1 MLESQA
7 RTKGRDGTSEG
18 QCRVSL
24 NPEIKILIAGLE
36 VQKGKGDQNGLLN
49 GALSRYIKRKKL
61 EPLDSYLSQILLSD
75 AQLQK
80 LGKLHNVPYS
90 CGQGDNQMDST
101 DGSYAITYSSLRHNL
116 PVLMSNALNQGTRI
130 R

>member
-1 MLESQA
+1 MCCL
-7 RTKGRDGTSEG
+7 RDNAIYLG
-18 QCRVSL
+18 CL
-24 NPEIKILIAGLE
+24 KLIIAGLE

-80 LGKLHNVPYS
+80 LGKLHFCFTIRAVGKETIS
-90 CGQGDNQMDST
+90 W
-101 DGSYAITYSSLRHNL
+101 A
-116 PVLMSNALNQGTRI
+116 LMQ
-130 R
+130 